1 MPAGMAPA
9 SPVTTKW
16 KVVGNVDTAPWVWVV
31 IAVVVVAVIV
41 LLFLSGGRR
50 RKAMQEKRDQEHR
63 EKAAEIRHQAENM
76 ELDAREREAKAIRA
90 RADAEQAQVDAARL
104 RQEAEERS
112 REAQSLRSDVAG
124 HTRKADELDPDV
136 GRDGTRRGVREAYED
151 RQAQAQ
157 AGNRDVQGVRDGRVA
172 ESAVP
177 AQDAAREPGRREGD
191 AADVGHNA
199 GARREASRGEAPIED
214 DRGDAAGAA
223 DTGRAV
229 HDDTEPRTGI

>member
-1 MPAGMAPA
+1 M
-9 SPVTTKW
+9 
-16 KVVGNVDTAPWVWVV
+16 GNVDTAPWVWVV
-31 IAVVVVAVIV
+31 VAVVVVAVIV

-157 AGNRDVQGVRDGRVA
+157 SGNRDVQGVRDGRVA

-177 AQDAAREPGRREGD
+177 AQDADAVREPGRREGD
-191 AADVGHNA
+191 APDVGHSD
-199 GARREASRGEAPIED
+199 GTRREARRGEAPIET

-223 DTGRAV
+223 DTGHAV
-229 HDDTEPRTGI
+229 HDEREPRTGI